1 MRLEGRARTW
11 ETSWPRPRFRHC
23 RLIGVPWVPVA
34 ASLRTRCPH
43 SRALVVLSS
52 IAPGHFP
59 SSVLVS
65 EATVHRLS
73 SYRDG
78 GSVSGIRWAEVL
90 DLVIQSIFHLTR
102 VC

>member
-34 ASLRTRCPH
+34 ASLRTRRPH

-52 IAPGHFP
+52 IAPGRFP

-73 SYRDG
+73 SYCDG
-78 GSVSGIRWAEVL
+78 DSVSGIRWAEVL